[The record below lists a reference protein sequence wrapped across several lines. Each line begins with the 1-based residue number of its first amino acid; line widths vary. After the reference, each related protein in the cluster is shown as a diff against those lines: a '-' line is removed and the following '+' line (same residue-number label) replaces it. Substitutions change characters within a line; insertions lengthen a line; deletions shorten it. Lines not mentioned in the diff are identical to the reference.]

1 VPLIQS
7 CRDNVK
13 FCIICNYI
21 SKIDEPENE
30 FINIRFN
37 QLPQDY
43 TLNFIKNSNSGIRGY
58 RRRHDTI
65 QKIYE
70 TDIRSTINFIQ
81 LNRALKQEEWKFK
94 ILNDEVFQYIH
105 FDA

>member
-1 VPLIQS
+1 V
-7 CRDNVK
+7 D
-13 FCIICNYI
+13 
-21 SKIDEPENE
+21 ID
-30 FINIRFN
+30 
-37 QLPQDY
+37 D
-43 TLNFIKNSNSGIRGY
+43 
-58 RRRHDTI
+58 DTILAI

-105 FDA
+105 SLMLNYDAEKDADNRSMDTIIEVMHNTPRL